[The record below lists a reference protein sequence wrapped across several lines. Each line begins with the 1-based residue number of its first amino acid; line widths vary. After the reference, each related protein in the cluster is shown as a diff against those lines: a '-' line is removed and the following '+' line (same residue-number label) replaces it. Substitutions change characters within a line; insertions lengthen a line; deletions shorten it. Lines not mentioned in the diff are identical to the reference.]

1 MSHDTPTRR
10 AVLLA
15 AAALPHAF
23 AHSGADNAALRQKTQ
38 ELAREHG
45 ICTAAFATL
54 SAGTPNPPEL
64 VIGCKS
70 VDGVSASSV
79 FQAASLSKPVVAY
92 GVLKLVAQAKLDL
105 DASVVRY
112 LPEGYIH
119 RSNPFE
125 NNRPAVTDR
134 VDAADLKEVTIR
146 SLLNHS
152 SGLPNWTNSPL
163 TFDFKPGTSWQYS
176 GEGYMLLQKVVEVV
190 TNEGLDEFLQRQVF
204 KPLGMDSS
212 AFRWNVAFN
221 GRIVPGTVTFGRAWQ
236 HRFTEPIAAASLCTT
251 APDYAK
257 FMAALLRDESALRL
271 TTTAA
276 VSASSRPLLD
286 WGLGWGIE
294 HLPNGPC
301 IWQWGSNTGYRAFAM
316 ASVASGDGF
325 VLFTNSERGLLLAE
339 PLANLVIPSEHP
351 AFRFRMLR

>member
-1 MSHDTPTRR
+1 MTRHSLSRR

-15 AAALPHAF
+15 AATLPHTLAR
-23 AHSGADNAALRQKTQ
+23 SGTQSVELRNKME

-45 ICTAAFATL
+45 ICAATFASL

-64 VIGCKS
+64 VEGCKS
-70 VDGVSASSV
+70 IGAVSASSV

-112 LPEGYIH
+112 LPEGYEH
-119 RSNPFE
+119 RSNPFDSK
-125 NNRPAVTDR
+125 RPPVTDR
-134 VDAADLKEVTIR
+134 VAAADLKEVTIR

-152 SGLPNWTNSPL
+152 SGFPNWSSGSL
-163 TFDFKPGTSWQYS
+163 TLDFRPGSGWQYS
-176 GEGYMLLQKVVEVV
+176 GEGYALLQRVVEVV
-190 TNEGLDEFLQRQVF
+190 ASEGLEEFMQRQVF

-212 AFRWNVAFN
+212 GFRWNDAFSD
-221 GRIVPGTVTFGRAWQ
+221 RIVPGTVMFGRAWQ
-236 HRFTEPIAAASLCTT
+236 HRFPEPIAAASLCTT
-251 APDYAK
+251 AGDYAK

-271 TTTAA
+271 TTAA
-276 VSASSRPLLD
+276 PVSASARPPLD

-294 HLPNGPC
+294 HLPSGPC
-301 IWQWGSNTGYRAFAM
+301 IWQWGNNTGYRAFAM
-316 ASVASGDGF
+316 ASVRSGDGF

-351 AFRFRMLR
+351 SFQFRMLR